1 MNSSAKKIIKIAGLS
16 VFFIFIIIYA
26 ILGSKNLIFGVKI
39 RNVNIAVSEN
49 PGILLVENS
58 ISKASGTTSDTIKLT
73 GNAKNAINLT
83 LNGREISIDQNGAFS
98 ETIALLLGYNIINI
112 KVKDKFGHIDE
123 KNYKLMRATQ
133 TYK

>member
-26 ILGSKNLIFGVKI
+26 ILGSKDLIFGVKI
-39 RNVNIAVSEN
+39 RNVNLVDGATITEN
-49 PGILLVENS
+49 I
-58 ISKASGTTSDTIKLT
+58 IKLT

-123 KNYKLMRATQ
+123 KNYKLM
-133 TYK
+133 KNSK